1 MLRLQKTAR
10 CFFSDSNQTGNDLGD
25 DLIKQPGQPT
35 FENYNLHIRIFNHPW
50 YHTPQFEQI
59 RKDSQIFGGEGGQKT
74 TLMCKTETKI
84 HRKTRNLGEAEM
96 MHEKKISQIL
106 LIFFQI
112 VNSEQFFMNQE
123 LNDIKRTKYKN
134 ELLKTKRFA
143 NRNQNLKEKV
153 EEKDKDIS
161 QNIEDGKRKI

>member
-1 MLRLQKTAR
+1 
-10 CFFSDSNQTGNDLGD
+10 
-25 DLIKQPGQPT
+25 
-35 FENYNLHIRIFNHPW
+35 
-50 YHTPQFEQI
+50 
-59 RKDSQIFGGEGGQKT
+59 
-74 TLMCKTETKI
+74 
-84 HRKTRNLGEAEM
+84 
-96 MHEKKISQIL
+96 
-106 LIFFQI
+106 
-112 VNSEQFFMNQE
+112 MNQE